1 MTVKQKQT
9 GEVSNNSLWI
19 QIIWNKSLVA
29 NSVVNKKVTIE
40 FPSVKEC

>member
-1 MTVKQKQT
+1 MTVEQKPT
-9 GEVSNNSLWI
+9 GEVFNNSLWI
-19 QIIWNKSLVA
+19 QMIRNKSLVA